1 MRVGERHGKESAS
14 DAARSRSLGRVVALF
29 AALVVSLTLT
39 AAASA
44 NVSFTKAYG
53 WGVVDGMSRFET
65 CTSTCQAGIQG
76 GGAGQLHYPYGVAT
90 DSSGDV
96 YVADQSNERIDE
108 FSAAGAFIKAYG
120 WGVSNGA
127 SQFETCTSTCQPGIA
142 GAGAG
147 QFYNPRGVATDSS
160 GDVYVADTDQAR
172 IEEFSAAG
180 AFIKAYGWGV
190 SDGMNQF
197 ETCTSTCQAGREGYG
212 AGEFN
217 LYGPTGIATDPSGDV
232 YVTDESIDRIEEF
245 SAAGAFIKAYGW
257 GVSNGASQFETC
269 TSTCQAGIPGGG
281 AGQLNGP
288 QGVATDSSG
297 DVYVADESN
306 ERIDEFSAAGAFVK
320 AYGWGVSD
328 GASQFE
334 TCTSTCRAGIEGD
347 RAGQLNIPLG
357 VATDS
362 SGNVYVA
369 AGDDRIEEFSAAGS
383 FVKAYGWGVV
393 DGMNQFETCTST
405 CQAGIPGGGAG
416 QFNSLYGIGVAT
428 DPSGDVYVADT
439 NNRINEFG
447 SVAPSTLSQGP
458 PTSATVTDGA
468 GYSGQLTVSNP
479 NGTVS
484 YTETAS
490 ADSSD
495 VVVSSTGAIRAANTL
510 APGTYTVSGS
520 DSDTAGDTGSWSFR
534 LTVTP
539 KRAPAVSK
547 LRVSP
552 RSFSAEGRKVHGGCV
567 KLSKKNKR
575 DKPCQLSIRL
585 NATYTLNA
593 AVNVSFKLALK
604 TTGRKVSGKCVTA
617 THKNKHHSTCTL
629 LVSVHKTITRS
640 GVAGSNKFSFTGQ
653 LAPGTYELTVTPA
666 GGTSQTVTFKVTG

>member
-288 QGVATDSSG
+288 RASPPIARATSTLPTKATSGSMSSPPP
-297 DVYVADESN
+297 ARSS
-306 ERIDEFSAAGAFVK
+306 RPTAGA
-320 AYGWGVSD
+320 
-328 GASQFE
+328 
-334 TCTSTCRAGIEGD
+334 
-347 RAGQLNIPLG
+347 
-357 VATDS
+357 
-362 SGNVYVA
+362 
-369 AGDDRIEEFSAAGS
+369 
-383 FVKAYGWGVV
+383 
-393 DGMNQFETCTST
+393 
-405 CQAGIPGGGAG
+405 
-416 QFNSLYGIGVAT
+416 
-428 DPSGDVYVADT
+428 
-439 NNRINEFG
+439 
-447 SVAPSTLSQGP
+447 
-458 PTSATVTDGA
+458 
-468 GYSGQLTVSNP
+468 
-479 NGTVS
+479 
-484 YTETAS
+484 
-490 ADSSD
+490 
-495 VVVSSTGAIRAANTL
+495 
-510 APGTYTVSGS
+510 
-520 DSDTAGDTGSWSFR
+520 
-534 LTVTP
+534 
-539 KRAPAVSK
+539 
-547 LRVSP
+547 
-552 RSFSAEGRKVHGGCV
+552 
-567 KLSKKNKR
+567 
-575 DKPCQLSIRL
+575 
-585 NATYTLNA
+585 
-593 AVNVSFKLALK
+593 
-604 TTGRKVSGKCVTA
+604 
-617 THKNKHHSTCTL
+617 
-629 LVSVHKTITRS
+629 
-640 GVAGSNKFSFTGQ
+640 
-653 LAPGTYELTVTPA
+653 
-666 GGTSQTVTFKVTG
+666 